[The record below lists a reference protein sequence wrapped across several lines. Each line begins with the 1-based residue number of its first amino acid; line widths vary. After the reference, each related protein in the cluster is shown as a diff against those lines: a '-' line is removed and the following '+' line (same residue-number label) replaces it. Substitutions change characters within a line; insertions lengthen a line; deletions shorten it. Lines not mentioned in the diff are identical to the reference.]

1 MYKPRNVKDCQQ
13 TLESRREVWNRFSL
27 TEPQEEPTLPTFWFW
42 TSSLQNGEAIN
53 FYCFSN
59 NRFVVLY
66 GDISRKLIHQYLKIG
81 RFHIKV

>member
-53 FYCFSN
+53 
-59 NRFVVLY
+59 RFVVLY
-66 GDISRKLIHQYLKIG
+66 CDISRKLIHQYLKIG